1 MSNLKRM
8 NTELFTKN
16 HYFLVCDDFLIDE
29 ENRFKKLTQEAKLL
43 YFKMC
48 SRYSS
53 SILNNWI
60 DENQVPYIY
69 FSISEI
75 MKFMRCGDQKAQK
88 LKTL

>member
-1 MSNLKRM
+1 MANLKRM

-16 HYFLVCDDFLIDE
+16 HYFLVCDDLLIDE

-48 SRYSS
+48 SRYSN

-60 DENQVPYIY
+60 D
-69 FSISEI
+69 
-75 MKFMRCGDQKAQK
+75 KTK
-88 LKTL
+88 LCYKK